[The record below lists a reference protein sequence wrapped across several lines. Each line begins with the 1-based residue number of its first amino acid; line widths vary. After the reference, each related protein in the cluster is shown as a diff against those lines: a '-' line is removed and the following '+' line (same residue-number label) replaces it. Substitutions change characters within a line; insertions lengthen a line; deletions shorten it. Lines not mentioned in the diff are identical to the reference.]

1 MRWLVPVMAPAGIG
15 ASAAVVGLEIAG
27 IRMIPLVQYAFAVIV
42 GTLFVVCWLNSHTI
56 RRLLEVNLVLD
67 RALRDERALIPPPAP
82 GPGRH
87 RIDEHLN

>member
-1 MRWLVPVMAPAGIG
+1 MRWLVPVMTPAGIG
-15 ASAAVVGLEIAG
+15 ASAAAIALEIAG
-27 IRMIPLVQYAFAVIV
+27 FRMPTVVQYMFAAIA